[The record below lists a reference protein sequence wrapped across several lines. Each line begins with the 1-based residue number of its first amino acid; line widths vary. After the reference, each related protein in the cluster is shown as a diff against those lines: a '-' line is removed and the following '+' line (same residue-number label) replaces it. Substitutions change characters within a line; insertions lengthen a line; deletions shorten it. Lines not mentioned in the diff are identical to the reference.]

1 MRGEINS
8 NQYQISFRLKI
19 SLRCLASSL
28 LLFTWIE
35 VKWNSE
41 RYGFHISH
49 FERNKISNWHE
60 IFMGT
65 EFTRKEM
72 NKRRLVLN
80 LCLMRMCVWNSLRV
94 WTANR
99 SFWQKWNLISCD
111 KISCKQY
118 PKWIAYAC
126 PSECRVVLKCSRNE
140 TSCEQNLFS
149 RRFGIS
155 NPYEFISPLMPR
167 YSEWKAWYLCSR
179 ILKLLMVMEELKR
192 NFDLTPLK

>member
-49 FERNKISNWHE
+49 FERNKTSNRHE

-80 LCLMRMCVWNSLRV
+80 LCLMRMCVWNSLRYGLQIGHFDRNEIWFRV
-94 WTANR
+94 IKYHVNNTRNELPTHVHQNVG
-99 SFWQKWNLISCD
+99 SFWNAAEMKLHVNRTCFHAGLESQTRMSSFRLSC
-111 KISCKQY
+111 QGTL
-118 PKWIAYAC
+118 
-126 PSECRVVLKCSRNE
+126 SEKPDICVVG
-140 TSCEQNLFS
+140 F
-149 RRFGIS
+149 
-155 NPYEFISPLMPR
+155 
-167 YSEWKAWYLCSR
+167 
-179 ILKLLMVMEELKR
+179 
-192 NFDLTPLK
+192 